1 MPDTSVDYDAVESF
15 SVDPNGLVASA
26 RKIREHTE
34 TIIDSLLTI
43 ENTLDQLSLGWAG
56 SSADEARDFGQRWQ
70 AISWDLFGTEQA
82 PERGVLAVIASG
94 VATVGDL
101 FARTET
107 SLVEFF
113 ETFGQGLV
121 GGGSE
126 GETSFGPREDI
137 TDVRTTAVTQ
147 DW

>member
-1 MPDTSVDYDAVESF
+1 MSSPSVDYDAVESF

-26 RKIREHTE
+26 RKIKDHTE
-34 TIIDSLLTI
+34 TIIDSLLSI

-56 SSADEARDFGQRWQ
+56 RTADEARDFGRRWQ
-70 AISWDLFGTEQA
+70 AISWDLFGTEEA

-94 VATVGDL
+94 VGTVGDL
-101 FARTET
+101 FAKTEH

-113 ETFGQGLV
+113 DTFGQGLV
-121 GGGSE
+121 GGGAE
-126 GETSFGPREDI
+126 GESSFGPRDDI
-137 TDVRTTAVTQ
+137 TDIRTTAVTQ